1 MKLGVCTSASGNAAI
16 LSSSAADFAEENVQG
31 FLKPRDA
38 DEGAWNDR
46 LNAARACGRPIL
58 AANCFLP
65 GDLPCVGPV
74 VDREAIRSWALV
86 AFRRAKQAGI
96 QRIVFGSGGSR
107 RIPDGFDRVQA
118 RAQFVELLRELGPLA
133 HAQGVILVVE
143 PLNSA
148 ECNFITSVDEGAAIV
163 RDAGVEGVRL
173 LADIYHM
180 LRDGEG
186 PESIGRAGDLLLHVH
201 VAEREKRTAPGV
213 AGDDFAPY
221 LRALAAIGYS
231 EAISIESGWQDFA
244 AQLPGA
250 LAELRRQVDAA
261 FARAAAAR

>member
-1 MKLGVCTSASGNAAI
+1 MIIGVC
-16 LSSSAADFAEENVQG
+16 SSAAANAAALARSSTEFVEENVQG

-38 DEGAWNDR
+38 DEVAWQAR
-46 LNAARACGRPIL
+46 LADARACRRPIL

-74 VDREAIRSWALV
+74 VDRAAIRAWALT
-86 AFRRAKQAGI
+86 AFRRAEQAGI
-96 QRIVFGSGGSR
+96 TRIVFGSGGSR
-107 RIPDGFDRVQA
+107 RIPDGFDRATA
-118 RAQFVELLRELGPLA
+118 RGQFVDLLRELGPLA
-133 HAQGVILVVE
+133 HARGVTLVVE

-163 RDAGVEGVRL
+163 RDAGVDGVRL

-186 PESIGRAGDLLLHVH
+186 PESIGRAGALLRHVH
-201 VAEREKRTAPGV
+201 VAEREKRTAPGI

-221 LRALAAIGYS
+221 LNALAAIGYD
-231 EAISIESGWQDFA
+231 EAISIESGWQNFA
-244 AQLPGA
+244 IQLPGA
-250 LAELRRQVDAA
+250 LAVLRDQVDAA
-261 FARAAAAR
+261 FACGAEAR